1 MGVWAIGDIH
11 GCLRALERLIERIS
25 PGEYDKLIFLGD
37 YIDRGPDAKGVVD
50 FLLQLSRRTQC
61 VFLRGNHEQMLLDV
75 IDNNDDIFLW
85 NLNGAQATIRS
96 YRNLIQL
103 ETNEEHMNFYRNTK
117 YYHIEGKYLFVH
129 GGIRPNVPIEK
140 QEPRDLIWI
149 RDEFILKRHNLD
161 FIVIFGHTPFEDVY
175 FGEDKIGVD
184 TGCVYGGKLTAIE
197 VNEKVVIQEVCRD
210 VQ

>member
-1 MGVWAIGDIH
+1 MRSSVKWEYGTIGDIH

-85 NLNGAQATIRS
+85 NLKRSTGDNSKLRKSYSIR
-96 YRNLIQL
+96 N
-103 ETNEEHMNFYRNTK
+103 K
-117 YYHIEGKYLFVH
+117 
-129 GGIRPNVPIEK
+129 
-140 QEPRDLIWI
+140 
-149 RDEFILKRHNLD
+149 
-161 FIVIFGHTPFEDVY
+161 
-175 FGEDKIGVD
+175 
-184 TGCVYGGKLTAIE
+184 
-197 VNEKVVIQEVCRD
+197 
-210 VQ
+210 